1 VDEGAGRAPG
11 GPAQLDPA
19 QQPQAYARRSSGDAG
34 QLLLAGVRTPAAVR
48 PSPLPDSAPAL
59 PAAPTAPS
67 GGRAV
72 RRRGPCRNATT
83 RPPSRTSVHR
93 FAGSA
98 PRLPPIR
105 RPPGSRLAQT
115 PPQDP
120 GIARGHSWRV
130 PPTGKRPPAAEPP
143 PAALVDRQH
152 QRLRRLQV
160 DGDVGRESSRDW
172 FVEARICI
180 PP

>member
-59 PAAPTAPS
+59 PAAPTAPL

-72 RRRGPCRNATT
+72 RRRGPCRTGIAT
-83 RPPSRTSVHR
+83 PPDHASVHR

-105 RPPGSRLAQT
+105 RRPGSRLSRTLPQRYPRIVKATPGATLTPGNGFWRLTDTRRSRRPSASAPPRPIEMGQKAQAC
-115 PPQDP
+115 
-120 GIARGHSWRV
+120 GKAR
-130 PPTGKRPPAAEPP
+130 
-143 PAALVDRQH
+143 
-152 QRLRRLQV
+152 
-160 DGDVGRESSRDW
+160 
-172 FVEARICI
+172 
-180 PP
+180 